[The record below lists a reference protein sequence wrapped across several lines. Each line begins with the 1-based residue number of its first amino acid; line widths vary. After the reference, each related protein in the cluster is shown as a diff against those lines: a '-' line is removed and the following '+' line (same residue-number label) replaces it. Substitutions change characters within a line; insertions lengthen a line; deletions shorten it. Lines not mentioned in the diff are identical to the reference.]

1 MQFFTATTK
10 KNLKATVSQ
19 HEIQLAVTCKPV
31 AFPASSEKVAPAR
44 RLVSY
49 KCDAARGAPATSRD
63 GTVRW
68 RARLARL
75 MVVEQLTIA
84 GEGTTCSVLY
94 RSHDTITDPRDS
106 MIVIYIVDWHRI
118 RGNWIR

>member
-1 MQFFTATTK
+1 M
-10 KNLKATVSQ
+10 KATVSQ
-19 HEIQLAVTCKPV
+19 YEIQLAVTRKPV
-31 AFPASSEKVAPAR
+31 AFPAFSEMVAPAGAA
-44 RLVSY
+44 VSY
-49 KCDAARGAPATSRD
+49 KCGAARGAPATSRD
-63 GTVRW
+63 RTARW

-75 MVVEQLTIA
+75 MMVEQLTIA

-118 RGNWIR
+118 RGNWVR